1 MVDSPLAARVKLVLA
16 QAWDTQVDAIPDDAA
31 LNDYERWDS
40 LGHITLVL
48 ALGAEFGFELTAET
62 VQELR
67 SVPRIVDFLEKKL
80 SAVKESPGVNGYS
93 ETMENTHERHC
104 SPSV

>member
-1 MVDSPLAARVKLVLA
+1 MVDSQLLARVKRVLA
-16 QAWDTQVDAIPDDAA
+16 QSWDMERDAIPDDAA

-62 VQELR
+62 VQELS
-67 SVPRIVDFLEKKL
+67 SVPRIVDYLGRQA
-80 SAVKESPGVNGYS
+80 STATKETTY
-93 ETMENTHERHC
+93 ERHC
-104 SPSV
+104 APSV